1 LAAENAATF
10 AASGSPPGPGRRACK
25 NASIWSS
32 VLAKCTGALWVKIS
46 ERWPSLPSRKLNPR
60 SRRLQL
66 SAAFRKLSPSE
77 KRAST
82 RDGFV
87 KLRDFV
93 ISFAWSDG
101 A

>member
-1 LAAENAATF
+1 VQKQRQSA
-10 AASGSPPGPGRRACK
+10 
-25 NASIWSS
+25 
-32 VLAKCTGALWVKIS
+32 VK
-46 ERWPSLPSRKLNPR
+46 LG
-60 SRRLQL
+60 
-66 SAAFRKLSPSE
+66 SPSE

-93 ISFAWSDG
+93 ISLAWSDR